1 MHRIFLGERV
11 PLSKKPKQKKK
22 REEQMVNKKLKEV
35 IQYFNCTGE
44 ITIITK
50 ECVLTYEI
58 AELDGEILNKKV
70 RSSQSDSGH
79 LTVWMEL

>member
-11 PLSKKPKQKKK
+11 PLSKK

>member
-1 MHRIFLGERV
+1 
-11 PLSKKPKQKKK
+11 
-22 REEQMVNKKLKEV
+22 MVNKKLKEI

-50 ECVLTYEI
+50 EGTLTYAI
-58 AELDGEILNKKV
+58 ADLDQEILNKKV